1 MKRIGLLLLVS
12 LFFFFF
18 LAQVN
23 FRDITLE
30 EAFEAAKK
38 EGKLVFVD
46 CNTPWCTGCKII
58 DYEFSRAKEFGQLMN
73 NLFVC
78 VTYNMES
85 EYGKTIKK
93 NKEN

>member
-1 MKRIGLLLLVS
+1 MKKITLICVGLLISYLLS
-12 LFFFFF
+12 
-18 LAQVN
+18 AQVN

-30 EAFEAAKK
+30 EAFEVAKK

-78 VTYNMES
+78 VTYNM
-85 EYGKTIKK
+85 
-93 NKEN
+93 